1 MEIFILFLYFL
12 SVYTLSPPPLFSR
25 KTIKDES
32 RLSKACN
39 TNLMSN
45 YTNLVRVM
53 LTLLCSSNFPP
64 HCLSKYD
71 HLGNYSNPYYFP
83 KNNYFQIV
91 HFTSDT
97 DIENYLRKQYK
108 RKYYQ
113 SLIVILIGIG

>member
-1 MEIFILFLYFL
+1 MEIFILFSYFL
-12 SVYTLSPPPLFSR
+12 SVYTLSPAPLFSR

-32 RLSKACN
+32 RLSKASD
-39 TNLMSN
+39 TNLMPN
-45 YTNLVRVM
+45 YTNLARFM
-53 LTLLCSSNFPP
+53 LTLLCSSNLLP
-64 HCLSKYD
+64 HCLSKYG

-91 HFTSDT
+91 HFASDT
-97 DIENYLRKQYK
+97 DIENYLRKQCK